1 MRLRQRPRS
10 CSCWTR
16 STRQYENMV
25 SHRSPSSQRPARTG
39 KTPQIEQDWGL
50 CQREPAWRQRDGTT
64 LQGEFRRAAKLF
76 AWGRAK
82 ACCSRGRIRR
92 SPLGV
97 HPSIHAPY
105 RSCWARTSAYR
116 GWTSMSGLQGSPYRF
131 NVLAINIHHAS
142 QIGCASSIKSLL
154 SRNMA
159 NQDCLASST
168 AQSRPCPEPSLAG
181 SQQLAVQC
189 MQVSVASPRRAGP
202 CDWQQNA
209 LKAPTPHAR
218 ACTRMLPSD
227 RNRVPSQD
235 PLAGLQTGRTCSC
248 ARLQAKYARHS
259 RRAAGRGQTIT
270 AQGRTPYQQC
280 QAHPI
285 NSLPSAPAH
294 VRTMG

>member
-1 MRLRQRPRS
+1 MRSRQRPRS

-116 GWTSMSGLQGSPYRF
+116 GWTSMSGLQGPPYRF

-168 AQSRPCPEPSLAG
+168 AQSRPCPEPSLAM

-189 MQVSVASPRRAGP
+189 MQVSVRPPAEPGP
-202 CDWQQNA
+202 A
-209 LKAPTPHAR
+209 
-218 ACTRMLPSD
+218 
-227 RNRVPSQD
+227 
-235 PLAGLQTGRTCSC
+235 TGS
-248 ARLQAKYARHS
+248 KMH
-259 RRAAGRGQTIT
+259 
-270 AQGRTPYQQC
+270 
-280 QAHPI
+280 
-285 NSLPSAPAH
+285 
-294 VRTMG
+294 